1 MSTERAQH
9 RGRMKALKQA
19 VSQYKAGELEA
30 FYETLTVTS
39 FRNSRIS
46 VTLANPDLPDCP
58 LVGVSQGFEQMTGYS
73 RAEIIGRN
81 CRFLNHRC
89 PMPSKTRH
97 DLRVATR
104 SLKGFMGVLVNRRK
118 GGQIFNN
125 LLCMSML
132 RVGNRKFLLGV
143 QADVTDSDADLESEE
158 HRQEL
163 NRIVDNIFAAHV
175 DTWAALQDACFRVA
189 TMSALAP
196 YTESQLIPNYDDQNY
211 AEARDTFVSLAPI
224 DGFAMTMNSHNTFIE
239 VRNGNEPGSL
249 VNRLR
254 YISSEPV
261 LSSPA
266 TPMGPSVPDSMRL
279 PAHLLRD
286 SLRQLRLC
294 AGQAPF
300 PDQSPE
306 AVIPE
311 AAAMSEGSVG
321 HPDSC
326 TPCAFYCYSTSGC
339 NKGQACLYCHMAHP
353 RRTRRRGKKKP
364 KDEGVH
370 VRRGAFGSE
379 QDPGEDLTQDDED
392 VGGLEKEIAV
402 PSPTPPEIMPLL
414 NALQLLSPLPPTRG
428 EPPGDGVDPE
438 TSQGAGAVDT
448 DRDSSFPSE
457 AEHPLYSS
465 SEAER
470 IGFWYSE
477 RSIVVALGQPKQVIP
492 FLGSLRRSNLVF
504 SVLPPLPRGFSLH
517 RETGVISGSASQLT
531 DVNGTEHTIT
541 VQGDVDGALP
551 GECISTSVHIR
562 VLAINRGPGGS
573 SNGEER

>member
-1 MSTERAQH
+1 MNWDASSERAMH

-19 VSQYKAGELEA
+19 ASQYKAGDLEA

-81 CRFLNHRC
+81 CRFLNHGC
-89 PMPSKTRH
+89 PMPKQTRH

-104 SLKGFMGVLVNRRK
+104 SLKGFIGVLVNRRK
-118 GGQIFNN
+118 GGQIFKN
-125 LLCMSML
+125 LLRMSML

-143 QADVTDSDADLESEE
+143 QADVTNSDADLQIEE

-163 NRIVDNIFAAHV
+163 NRLVDNIFAAHV
-175 DTWAALQDACFRVA
+175 DTWAAIQDACFRIERIP
-189 TMSALAP
+189 TLTP
-196 YTESQLIPNYDDQNY
+196 YTVSQLIPNYDDQNY
-211 AEARDTFVSLAPI
+211 AEARDTFISLAPV
-224 DGFAMTMNSHNTFIE
+224 DGFATTMGCHNTFIE
-239 VRNGNEPGSL
+239 VSINEPGSL
-249 VNRLR
+249 LNRLR
-254 YISSEPV
+254 CVSSEPV

-294 AGQAPF
+294 TGQAPL
-300 PDQSPE
+300 PDLSPEE

-311 AAAMSEGSVG
+311 AAAMSKGSVD
-321 HPDSC
+321 HPDGC
-326 TPCAFYCYSTSGC
+326 TPCAFYCYSKGGC
-339 NKGQACLYCHMAHP
+339 NKGEACLYCHMAHP

-364 KDEGVH
+364 KISS
-370 VRRGAFGSE
+370 GAFGSE

-392 VGGLEKEIAV
+392 IGGREKEVAI
-402 PSPTPPEIMPLL
+402 PSPTPADLMPLL
-414 NALQLLSPLPPTRG
+414 NALQFLSPLPAARG
-428 EPPGDGVDPE
+428 EPLCDGGDPVS
-438 TSQGAGAVDT
+438 SQGAGTVDT

-457 AEHPLYSS
+457 AEPSLYSS

-492 FLGSLRRSNLVF
+492 FLGSPRRGKLVF
-504 SVLPPLPRGFSLH
+504 SVSPPLPRGFSLH
-517 RETGVISGSASQLT
+517 RENGVISGSASQLT

-541 VQGDVDGALP
+541 VQGDADGTLP
-551 GECISTSVHIR
+551 GGDCISTSVHFR
-562 VLAINRGPGGS
+562 VLAINRGGS
-573 SNGEER
+573 SNDEER